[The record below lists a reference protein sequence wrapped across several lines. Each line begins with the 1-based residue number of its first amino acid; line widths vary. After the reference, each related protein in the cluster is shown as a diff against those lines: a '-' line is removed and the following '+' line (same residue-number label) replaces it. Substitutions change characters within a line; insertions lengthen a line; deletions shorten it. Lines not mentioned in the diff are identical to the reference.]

1 VGVMDDAGTG
11 GDLLELQA
19 TQSFVAESAKTGAR
33 LNHIAGLLQEAP
45 TPDSLPFQNCSSK
58 SLTTTSTTSCHRVP
72 SVIQP
77 NEAASEHDPHY
88 RDT

>member
-1 VGVMDDAGTG
+1 MMDDAGTG

-33 LNHIAGLLQEAP
+33 LNHIAGLLHEAP

-58 SLTTTSTTSCHRVP
+58 SLTCHRVP